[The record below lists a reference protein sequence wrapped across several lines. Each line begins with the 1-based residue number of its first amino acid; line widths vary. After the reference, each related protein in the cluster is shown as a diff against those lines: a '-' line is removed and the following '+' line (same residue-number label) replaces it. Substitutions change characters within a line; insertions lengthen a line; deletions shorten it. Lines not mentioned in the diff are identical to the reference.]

1 MVVKVTKIFQKMK
14 KINWL
19 STVKILQNKK
29 KRFIIITIQKILLL
43 YKEKYKKPLSFA
55 LMLDIASS
63 LLIHKFVNQKL
74 VFWLESFISRNIR
87 NFLRVGSFYFS
98 SSESYFLKYKE
109 FFRGVR
115 FLKYKKSFH
124 FRKYKKSFRGFSFLK
139 HKTSFNIRVRKF
151 HFHFVPVHQ
160 LKIKNLLIS

>member
-1 MVVKVTKIFQKMK
+1 M
-14 KINWL
+14 
-19 STVKILQNKK
+19 
-29 KRFIIITIQKILLL
+29 
-43 YKEKYKKPLSFA
+43 
-55 LMLDIASS
+55 
-63 LLIHKFVNQKL
+63 
-74 VFWLESFISRNIR
+74 
-87 NFLRVGSFYFS
+87 GSFYFS

-151 HFHFVPVHQ
+151 HFPPEYKFSQSGFFHFWSLGWKVQGSISRNIKKAFFWENIINILILELESFISRNIRNFFGSGFFFVFSSLDWKVHQ
-160 LKIKNLLIS
+160 IAA